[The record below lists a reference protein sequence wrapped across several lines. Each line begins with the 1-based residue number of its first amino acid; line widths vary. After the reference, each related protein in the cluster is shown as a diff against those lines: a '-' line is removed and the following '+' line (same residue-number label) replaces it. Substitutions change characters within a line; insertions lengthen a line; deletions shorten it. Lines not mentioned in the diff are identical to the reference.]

1 MFERHMDIKTFN
13 KAWKQEWKEKYKI
26 TTTLYLFR
34 NAKIKLGI
42 AIKG

>member
-26 TTTLYLFR
+26 TTTL
-34 NAKIKLGI
+34 
-42 AIKG
+42 